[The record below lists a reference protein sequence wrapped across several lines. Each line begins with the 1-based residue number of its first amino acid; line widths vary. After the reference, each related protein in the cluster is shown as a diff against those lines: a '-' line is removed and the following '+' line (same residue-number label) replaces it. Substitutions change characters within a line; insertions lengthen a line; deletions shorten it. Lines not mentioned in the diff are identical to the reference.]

1 MPLRNDFTLLKTRA
15 HLVRGMGLDDAAFD
29 SVLNFQPPPDPPPTK
44 KLELEIEP
52 GKVIVVE
59 VAMAGI
65 PVFFRHKIPKKV
77 KARGY
82 RIAWEPSVLKNE
94 YKSLARWLSEFLSYK
109 VPGFPHPASYGYL
122 SGRNIKENAR
132 AHCGHTR
139 LLNVDIADFFG
150 SISQERIETLF
161 RQTGC
166 SPEVSNLLSRF
177 VTIDGALPLGLPT
190 SPLLSN
196 AVFLSAD
203 VALQALAERFAATY
217 TRYSDDLSFSSDADL
232 PDLESITA
240 ILADLGFRVAEAKT
254 RWSRRGQAH
263 FVTGLSISEPDQPH
277 VPRAKKR
284 ALRQELYY
292 ARRFGLVDHLTRR
305 GVNDDEVLQEE
316 INRLDG
322 TVKFVAFH
330 EPRLSGHLKPLWT
343 EILAAAEKRASYAPR
358 NQGDAPFFI
367 AIDEA
372 EFQSPDGPVLA
383 LALAVSQ
390 HQDLLRAATEEVL
403 DDWLSD
409 VHAAGN
415 REAIAARGLHYADA
429 TEDLRLSYVKK
440 LQALPFE
447 GYVVMAR
454 LARPDHYEATYL
466 RLLGAVIRRR
476 LMAAESRFAMLTVE
490 MNGKVSQEKVR
501 ELVRTV
507 HRELDA
513 EKNRRPLRV
522 LVWFVGKPDLDI
534 SLPDF
539 LLGVLGRYLRTP
551 EPVVGKPAPRDHQLF
566 ERIRD
571 KYRLILD
578 ADGWIEYS
586 RRRPIAPWPPKP
598 ITVVPDAS

>member
-1 MPLRNDFTLLKTRA
+1 MPLRHDFTLLKTRA
-15 HLVRGMGLDDAAFD
+15 HLVRVLGLDDAAFD
-29 SVLNFQPPPDPPPTK
+29 GVLNFEPPPDPPPTK
-44 KLELEIEP
+44 KVEFELEP
-52 GKVIVVE
+52 GKFVVLE
-59 VAMAGI
+59 VSTLGT

-82 RIAWEPSVLKNE
+82 RIAWEPSHLKND
-94 YKSLARWLSEFLSYK
+94 YKALARWLTEFLTCK
-109 VPGFPHPASYGYL
+109 LPGFPHPASYGYV

-132 AHCGHTR
+132 AHCGHAR
-139 LLNVDIADFFG
+139 LLTADIADFFG
-150 SISQERIETLF
+150 SISAGRIEKLF
-161 RQTGC
+161 QQTGC
-166 SPEVSNLLSRF
+166 TAEVSNLLSRF
-177 VTIDGALPLGLPT
+177 VTIEGALPLGLPT

-196 AVFLSAD
+196 AVFLAAD
-203 VALQALAERFAATY
+203 IALQALAERCGATY

-232 PDLESITA
+232 PDLEAVTA
-240 ILADLGFRVAEAKT
+240 ILANFGFTVATAKT
-254 RWSRRGQAH
+254 HWSQRGQAH

-277 VPRAKKR
+277 VPRAKKH

-292 ARRFGLVDHLTRR
+292 ARKFGLVDHLTRR
-305 GVNDDEVLQEE
+305 GVNDDDVLQEE

-330 EPRLSGHLKPLWT
+330 EPRLSGRIKPQWN

-358 NQGDAPFFI
+358 NQRGAPFYI

-390 HQDLLRAATEEVL
+390 HQDRIQAATAEVL

-409 VHAAGN
+409 VHADGN
-415 REAIAARGLHYADA
+415 REAIAARGLHYANA
-429 TEDLRLSYVKK
+429 TQDLRLSYVKR

-447 GYVVMAR
+447 GYVVMGR
-454 LARPDHYEATYL
+454 ITSPDRYEATYL

-476 LMAAESRFAMLTVE
+476 LMAAEGRFAMLTVE
-490 MNGKVSQEKVR
+490 MNSKVSQEKVR

-507 HRELDA
+507 HRDLDA
-513 EKNRRPLRV
+513 EKNRRPRRA
-522 LVWFVGKPDLDI
+522 LVWFVGKPDPEV
-534 SLPDF
+534 SVPDF
-539 LLGVLGRYLRTP
+539 LLGVLGRYLQTP
-551 EPVVGKPAPRDHQLF
+551 ERAAGKPAPREHQLF

-598 ITVVPDAS
+598 ITLMPDAS